1 MFSMTNAQIK
11 EETLRLYDS
20 LPQEAELR
28 KQRTNVRDRVIE
40 LNYTFFGYVASHTY
54 VNNPYISYEDKLQS
68 ALLHF
73 CECWWWYKYAAK
85 YRTDLSFATFFKPRL
100 SEMIDRELTEVKY
113 SVYRPLKMEVGDQL
127 GKHWSKV
134 RYEDLSDPRVH
145 LSADKMNSL
154 KAIFGSLY
162 FADLGEYEP
171 FLSGD
176 TDAYSEI
183 EKLDDKYNTVEE
195 LLVHEMIDRE
205 SKITDSMLLQM
216 SDIYGIRYGILKEK
230 LPAAEQML
238 YKMCHDAIDIN
249 ESL

>member
-1 MFSMTNAQIK
+1 MTNAQIK
-11 EETLRLYDS
+11 VETLRLYDS

-28 KQRTNVRDRVIE
+28 KQRTDVRDRVIE

-54 VNNPYISYEDKLQS
+54 VNNPCISYEDKLQS

-73 CECWWWYKYAAK
+73 CECWWWYKYATK

-176 TDAYSEI
+176 TDTYSEI

-205 SKITDSMLLQM
+205 SKLTDSMLLQM
-216 SDIYGIRYGILKEK
+216 SDIYGIRYDILKEK

-249 ESL
+249 EAL

>member
-1 MFSMTNAQIK
+1 MTNAQIK

-28 KQRTNVRDRVIE
+28 KQRTDVRDRVIE

-145 LSADKMNSL
+145 LPADKMNSL

-176 TDAYSEI
+176 TDSYSEI

-195 LLVHEMIDRE
+195 LLIHEMIDRE
-205 SKITDSMLLQM
+205 VKLTDSMLLQM
-216 SDIYGIRYGILKEK
+216 SDMYGIRYDVLKEK
-230 LPAAEQML
+230 LSAAEQML

>member
-1 MFSMTNAQIK
+1 MTNAQIK

-28 KQRTNVRDRVIE
+28 KQRTDVRDRVIE

-145 LSADKMNSL
+145 LPADKMNSL

-176 TDAYSEI
+176 TDSYSEI
-183 EKLDDKYNTVEE
+183 EKLDNKYNTVEE

-205 SKITDSMLLQM
+205 AKLTDSILLQM
-216 SDIYGIRYGILKEK
+216 SDIYGIRYDILKEK
-230 LPAAEQML
+230 LPVAEQML
-238 YKMCHDAIDIN
+238 YKMCHAAIDIN

>member
-28 KQRTNVRDRVIE
+28 KQRTDVRDRVIE

-205 SKITDSMLLQM
+205 SKITDSMLLQV
-216 SDIYGIRYGILKEK
+216 SDIYGIRYDILKEK

>member
-1 MFSMTNAQIK
+1 MTNTQIK

-28 KQRTNVRDRVIE
+28 KQRTDVRDRVIE

-145 LSADKMNSL
+145 LPADKMNSL

-171 FLSGD
+171 FLSVD
-176 TDAYSEI
+176 TDSYSEI

-195 LLVHEMIDRE
+195 LLIHEMIDRE
-205 SKITDSMLLQM
+205 VKLTDSMLLQM
-216 SDIYGIRYGILKEK
+216 SDMYGIRYDVLKEK
-230 LPAAEQML
+230 LSAAEQML

>member
-1 MFSMTNAQIK
+1 MTNAQIK

-28 KQRTNVRDRVIE
+28 KQRTDVRDRVIE

-145 LSADKMNSL
+145 LPADKMNSL

-176 TDAYSEI
+176 ADNYSEI
-183 EKLDDKYNTVEE
+183 EKLNDKYNTVEE
-195 LLVHEMIDRE
+195 LLVHEMVDRE
-205 SKITDSMLLQM
+205 TKLTDSILLQM
-216 SDIYGIRYGILKEK
+216 SDIYGIRYDILKEK
-230 LPAAEQML
+230 LLVAEQIL

-249 ESL
+249 EAL

>member
-1 MFSMTNAQIK
+1 MTNAQIK

-28 KQRTNVRDRVIE
+28 KQRTDVRDRVIE

-145 LSADKMNSL
+145 LPADKMNSL

-171 FLSGD
+171 FLSRN
-176 TDAYSEI
+176 TDSYSEI
-183 EKLDDKYNTVEE
+183 EKLDNKYNTVEE

-205 SKITDSMLLQM
+205 TKLIDSILLQM
-216 SDIYGIRYGILKEK
+216 SDIYGIRYDILKEK
-230 LPAAEQML
+230 LPVAEQML

>member
-1 MFSMTNAQIK
+1 MFSMTNTQIK

-28 KQRTNVRDRVIE
+28 KQRTDVRDRVIE

-145 LSADKMNSL
+145 LPADKMNSL

-176 TDAYSEI
+176 TDNYSEI
-183 EKLDDKYNTVEE
+183 EKLNDKYNTVEE
-195 LLVHEMIDRE
+195 LLVHEMVDRE
-205 SKITDSMLLQM
+205 TKLTDSILLQM
-216 SDIYGIRYGILKEK
+216 SDIYGIRYDILKEK
-230 LPAAEQML
+230 LLVAEQIL

-249 ESL
+249 EAL